1 MEDLLKPD
9 YGVLALT
16 VCNFLLLVYLLKK
29 FAWGP
34 IIGALEKREQQIA
47 NDKETAA
54 QARQTAEQLKQ
65 ELDKRLA
72 QISDEAAKKLAE
84 AVKIGESQKEQLLAQ
99 AQEQAQQLIAQAKT
113 QIEAE
118 KNKALADVRGEIA
131 SISLLA
137 ASRIVERQVKDNTAE
152 QIVAQVLQDVAR
164 GSHE

>member
-9 YGVLALT
+9 FGVLALT

-34 IIGALEKREQQIA
+34 IIGALEKREAQIES
-47 NDKETAA
+47 DKQTAA
-54 QARQTAEQLKQ
+54 QARESAEKLKK
-65 ELDKRLA
+65 ELDDRLA
-72 QISDEAAKKLAE
+72 QITDEAAKKMAAAVKTGETQRDQLLAE
-84 AVKIGESQKEQLLAQ
+84 AKQQ
-99 AQEQAQQLIAQAKT
+99 AQHLLEQAKA

-137 ASRIVERQVKDNTAE
+137 ASRVVGHQVTDATADQIVEN
-152 QIVAQVLQDVAR
+152 VLEEVTKK
-164 GSHE
+164 